1 MIRHTKYNAD
11 SDNKENGD
19 RGMWRNRNVWII
31 LCGEMIAGLG
41 LWTGI
46 IGNLEFMQEKVPS
59 DFLKALIMST
69 GLLAG
74 LVAGPLAGR
83 VIDQSKKKTVLLI
96 SGLGRMLSVIF
107 MLIAIG
113 TGSIWWMVAFMI
125 SIQLSATFYFPALQA
140 TIPLVVKDD
149 DLLMMNGLHMNVATI
164 SRIIGTAL
172 AGIMLVYWSL
182 NSLYWISMIAYGAL
196 LIFTMML
203 RIDEEEGREAKVEN
217 ASKKSGGFMEVFPVL
232 KAYPAV
238 GMTLIMTLI
247 PLLFIGSFNLIVI
260 NISEIQDSAA
270 IKGLVYTFEGI
281 AFMAG
286 AFAVKYISKKWRTT
300 TILFFFATMVAVA
313 EFMLFFVESTFITL
327 SAFAVLGFAL
337 GCFFPTAMVIFQK
350 QMPKAYHGRFFSFR
364 NMLERVM
371 FQVVLLTAGAFLDI
385 IGLQF
390 MVIVFG
396 MISLSL
402 TALFFVQMKRRNIVL
417 EEQEPKL
424 TAAESI

>member
-1 MIRHTKYNAD
+1 MSYDHT
-11 SDNKENGD
+11 ENGD

-31 LCGEMIAGLG
+31 LSGEMIAGLG

-59 DFLKALIMST
+59 DFVKALIMSV

-83 VIDQSKKKTVLLI
+83 VIDQSRKKTVLLI

-107 MLIAIG
+107 MLVAIS

-149 DLLMMNGLHMNVATI
+149 DLLSMNGLHMNVATI

-182 NSLYWISMIAYGAL
+182 ISLYWISMIAYGAL
-196 LIFTMML
+196 LLFTMML
-203 RIDEEEGREAKVEN
+203 RIDEEEGREAKVKTARN
-217 ASKKSGGFMEVFPVL
+217 SGGFMEVFPVL

-247 PLLFIGSFNLIVI
+247 PLLFIGSFNLLVI
-260 NISEIQDSAA
+260 NISEIQESVS
-270 IKGLVYTFEGI
+270 IKGLVYTVEGI

-286 AFAVKYISKKWRTT
+286 ALAVKYISTKWRTT
-300 TILFFFATMVAVA
+300 IILFFFATMVAVA

-327 SAFAVLGFAL
+327 AAFAVLGFAL

-350 QMPKAYHGRFFSFR
+350 QMPKEYHGRFFSFR

-385 IGLQF
+385 IGLQL
-390 MVIVFG
+390 MVVVFG
-396 MISLSL
+396 VISLGL
-402 TALFFVQMKRRNIVL
+402 TALFFIQMKRRNIVL
-417 EEQEPKL
+417 EEPEREPV
-424 TAAESI
+424 APESI

>member
-1 MIRHTKYNAD
+1 MLND
-11 SDNKENGD
+11 DKENGD
-19 RGMWRNRNVWII
+19 WGMWRNRNVWII
-31 LCGEMIAGLG
+31 LTGEMIAGLG

-59 DFLKALIMST
+59 DFVKALIMSV

-74 LVAGPLAGR
+74 LVAGPLAGK

-107 MLIAIG
+107 MLVAIG

-140 TIPLVVKDD
+140 TIPLVVKDEN
-149 DLLMMNGLHMNVATI
+149 LLSMNGLHMNVATI

-182 NSLYWISMIAYGAL
+182 ISLYWISMIAYGAL
-196 LIFTMML
+196 LLFTMLL
-203 RIDEEEGREAKVEN
+203 RIDEEKGREAKVKTARN
-217 ASKKSGGFMEVFPVL
+217 SGGFMEVFPVL

-247 PLLFIGSFNLIVI
+247 PLLFIGSFNLLVI
-260 NISEIQDSAA
+260 NISEIQDSVS
-270 IKGLVYTFEGI
+270 IKGLVYTVEGI

-286 AFAVKYISKKWRTT
+286 ALVVKYISKKWRTT
-300 TILFFFATMVAVA
+300 IILFFFATMVAVA

-327 SAFAVLGFAL
+327 AAFAVLGFAL
-337 GCFFPTAMVIFQK
+337 GCFFPTAMVIFQR
-350 QMPKAYHGRFFSFR
+350 QMPKEYHGRFFSFR

-385 IGLQF
+385 IGLQL
-390 MVIVFG
+390 MVVVFG
-396 MISLSL
+396 VISLSL

-417 EEQEPKL
+417 EEPEP

>member
-1 MIRHTKYNAD
+1 
-11 SDNKENGD
+11 
-19 RGMWRNRNVWII
+19 MWRNRNVWII
-31 LCGEMIAGLG
+31 LTGEMIAGLG

-59 DFLKALIMST
+59 DFVKALIMSV

-74 LVAGPLAGR
+74 LVAGPLAGK

-107 MLIAIG
+107 MLVAIG

-140 TIPLVVKDD
+140 TIPLVVKDEN
-149 DLLMMNGLHMNVATI
+149 LLSMNGLHMNVATI

-182 NSLYWISMIAYGAL
+182 ISLYWISMIAYGAL
-196 LIFTMML
+196 LLFTMLL
-203 RIDEEEGREAKVEN
+203 RIDEEKGREAKVKTARN
-217 ASKKSGGFMEVFPVL
+217 SGGFMEVFPVL

-247 PLLFIGSFNLIVI
+247 PLLFIGSFNLLVI
-260 NISEIQDSAA
+260 NISEIQDSVS
-270 IKGLVYTFEGI
+270 IKGLVYTVEGI

-286 AFAVKYISKKWRTT
+286 ALVVKYISKKWRTT
-300 TILFFFATMVAVA
+300 IILFFFATMVAVA

-327 SAFAVLGFAL
+327 AAFAVLGFAL
-337 GCFFPTAMVIFQK
+337 GCFFPTAMVIFQR
-350 QMPKAYHGRFFSFR
+350 QMPKEYHGRFFSFR

-385 IGLQF
+385 IGLQL
-390 MVIVFG
+390 MVVVFG
-396 MISLSL
+396 VISLSL

-417 EEQEPKL
+417 EEPEP

>member
-1 MIRHTKYNAD
+1 MSYDHT
-11 SDNKENGD
+11 ENGD

-31 LCGEMIAGLG
+31 LSGEMIAGLG

-46 IGNLEFMQEKVPS
+46 IGNLEFMQEKVTS
-59 DFLKALIMST
+59 DFVKALIMSV

-83 VIDQSKKKTVLLI
+83 VIDQSRKKTVLLI

-107 MLIAIG
+107 MLVAIS

-149 DLLMMNGLHMNVATI
+149 DLLSMNGLHMNVATI

-182 NSLYWISMIAYGAL
+182 ISLYWISMIAYGAL
-196 LIFTMML
+196 LLFTMML
-203 RIDEEEGREAKVEN
+203 RIDEEEGREAKVKTARN
-217 ASKKSGGFMEVFPVL
+217 SGGFMEVFPVL

-247 PLLFIGSFNLIVI
+247 PLLFIGSFNLLVI
-260 NISEIQDSAA
+260 NISEIQESVS
-270 IKGLVYTFEGI
+270 IKGLVYTVEGI

-286 AFAVKYISKKWRTT
+286 ALAVKYISTKWRTT
-300 TILFFFATMVAVA
+300 IILFFFATMVAVA

-327 SAFAVLGFAL
+327 AAFAVLGFAL

-350 QMPKAYHGRFFSFR
+350 QMPKEYHGRFFSFR

-385 IGLQF
+385 IGLQL
-390 MVIVFG
+390 MVVVFG
-396 MISLSL
+396 VISLGL
-402 TALFFVQMKRRNIVL
+402 TALFFIQMKRRNIVL
-417 EEQEPKL
+417 EEPEREPV
-424 TAAESI
+424 AAESI